1 MLPSGYEVATL
12 QKNTFPAN
20 AILRN
25 LARFSN

>member
-1 MLPSGYEVATL
+1 MLPSGYEGSDIAN
-12 QKNTFPAN
+12 KSFPAN